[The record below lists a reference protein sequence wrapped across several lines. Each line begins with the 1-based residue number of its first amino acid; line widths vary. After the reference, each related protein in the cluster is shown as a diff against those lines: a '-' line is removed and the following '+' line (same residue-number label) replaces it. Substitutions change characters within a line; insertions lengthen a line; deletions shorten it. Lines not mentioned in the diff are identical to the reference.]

1 MSDLDVNK
9 KTGTSRNQ
17 KNTTEQNRVNQ
28 ATGGSPEKKEHA
40 GEASSASSS
49 SAQGI
54 LQGAAETAKDF
65 ASEAQQKLEDQAQKQ
80 QQTGAELVN
89 KFAGNIRQAARAFEK
104 DVPFAAQGIN
114 SVADYVEEAAEKIR
128 QGSFRDLV
136 DSATTYAR
144 QRPAAFLGVTVLAGF
159 AVVRF
164 LKAGQSPSPAQNT
177 TRGPSSSTSTART
190 SDSGNRSSH
199 SGQGYGGIDPAQ
211 GSYSQSAKRDQMTP
225 GFDRGGS

>member
-1 MSDLDVNK
+1 MTDLDVNK
-9 KTGTSRNQ
+9 KTGASRNQ

-28 ATGGSPEKKEHA
+28 ATGGSPNKKEHA
-40 GEASSASSS
+40 GEVSSASYS

-80 QQTGAELVN
+80 QQTGAEFVN
-89 KFAGNIRQAARAFEK
+89 KFAGNIREAARAFEK

-114 SVADYVEEAAEKIR
+114 SVADYVEDAADKIR
-128 QGSFRDLV
+128 QGTFRDLV
-136 DSATTYAR
+136 DNATTFAK

-159 AVVRF
+159 AAVRF
-164 LKAGQSPSPAQNT
+164 LKAGQTPPSTQKTMRAT
-177 TRGPSSSTSTART
+177 SSSTSTART
-190 SDSGNRSSH
+190 DGGNRSSH
-199 SGQGYGGIDPAQ
+199 SQQGYGGINPAQ